1 MKSRRKR
8 EIKEGLAGLRKMG
21 RPRENGLYCAERK
34 WVGYTGKINGPLS
47 LIFGFFLVC
56 VFDYINLEVI

>member
-1 MKSRRKR
+1 
-8 EIKEGLAGLRKMG
+8 MG

-56 VFDYINLEVI
+56 VFDYINLEVIKKLKNQGVE